1 MLKSIKIISL
11 SLLSVIG
18 GCAAL
23 PLTIPVTPEE
33 ASAIGKST
41 VTITHQQTQG
51 FLFNTPSTA
60 LVNAGMAE
68 WVDPSKA
75 ITWGGVLK
83 GNRVPDFTES
93 VANEFKNQV
102 TESIVFIDSG
112 QTEPLDQ
119 SADFSRLTSKY
130 NTDYILEIRT
140 FYGGFS
146 YGPLAWD
153 TYNLNY
159 SADAVVVRT
168 SDQAA
173 VWKMKCDIG
182 PEEGNPLKVPGEDF
196 LKEDG
201 EKFRAAAAYATTY
214 CGKQLAQKFLS
225 ALGK

>member
-1 MLKSIKIISL
+1 MFKSLKVL
-11 SLLSVIG
+11 SLLMATALG

-23 PLTIPVTPEE
+23 PLTIPVTPNE
-33 ASAIGKST
+33 ASAIRNST
-41 VTITHQQTQG
+41 VTVTHQQTRG

-75 ITWGGVLK
+75 ITWGGILK
-83 GNRVPDFTES
+83 GNNVPDFTTA
-93 VANEFKNQV
+93 VAKSFKEQIGDRKD
-102 TESIVFIDSG
+102 IVESG
-112 QTEPLDQ
+112 QIEPFDD

-130 NTDYILEIRT
+130 TTDYILEIRT

-146 YGPLAWD
+146 YGPMSWD

-168 SDQAA
+168 SDQTP

-182 PEEGNPLKVPGEDF
+182 PEEGNPLKVPGDDF

-201 EKFRAAAAYATTY
+201 DKLRAAAAYATSY
-214 CGKQLAQKFLS
+214 CGKQLAQEFLS
-225 ALGK
+225 ALEG